1 MKKYRHQHES
11 IFDHFQLFLGD
22 LLGRNG
28 LALCGIRMH
37 SKLDHY
43 DLWSRPGGPPMFT
56 FRFHYFASS
65 QLLVRASYLD
75 RTLVALAVLVI
86 FIVLVVI
93 VVLVVPQT
101 CFSVRGSGGVDRR
114 GGVSPESVADRYGAR
129 VRARYYLF
137 IINVCHSR
145 TKLPL
150 WIRRRALRCS
160 GACVVLIFIIN
171 VRHSLTE
178 MCPTP
183 APNCYFGSAAEHY
196 GAPVR
201 GWCKFSASLAVPG
214 GPWLPLAVPGCPWL
228 LLGCSWLLLAAAGLL
243 LAAPGCSWLL
253 LAAPGCPWLLLAAHG
268 CLWLLLDASGCY

>member
-114 GGVSPESVADRYGAR
+114 GGGVSRIRRGSLRCSGACSVLFVYHKRVPLTHQITTLDPPQSITVLRCMRGAHFYHKCAPLPHR
-129 VRARYYLF
+129 
-137 IINVCHSR
+137 NVPHSR
-145 TKLPL
+145 TKLLL

-160 GACVVLIFIIN
+160 GAWVVQIF
-171 VRHSLTE
+171 SFLG
-178 MCPTP
+178 CPW
-183 APNCYFGSAAEHY
+183 
-196 GAPVR
+196 R
-201 GWCKFSASLAVPG
+201 
-214 GPWLPLAVPGCPWL
+214 PLAAPGCPWL
-228 LLGCSWLLLAAAGLL
+228 SLAAPGLLLAAPGCCW
-243 LAAPGCSWLL
+243 AAPGCSWLL
-253 LAAPGCPWLLLAAHG
+253 LAAPGCSWLPLAAPG